1 MIKDMTP
8 EQFLLALRR
17 FIARRGKPTRII
29 LNNAPQF
36 KLEKPAIDKA
46 QKGTISNH
54 EMESYTTNQGIE
66 WNFIVELAPWMGGF
80 YDKKATR

>member
-46 QKGTISNH
+46 
-54 EMESYTTNQGIE
+54 
-66 WNFIVELAPWMGGF
+66 
-80 YDKKATR
+80 